1 MLVSNSA
8 FTIRGVLSPDRPSRL
23 PCVFPTSQTRYFP
36 ARDAAYR
43 DNHRSPGGS
52 GQHATASPSSTV
64 RPAPEFGSR
73 RDQQEFASFS
83 SMIYDINNIYQ
94 SGENA
99 SALSAI
105 SGAFRGMAMAERA
118 ELRRSGKLSDIS

>member
-8 FTIRGVLSPDRPSRL
+8 FTIRGALSPDRPSRL
-23 PCVFPTSQTRYFP
+23 PCVFPTNQMRYFP
-36 ARDAAYR
+36 ARDAACR

-94 SGENA
+94 LGENA
-99 SALSAI
+99 SPI
-105 SGAFRGMAMAERA
+105 RHIGAFRGMAM
-118 ELRRSGKLSDIS
+118 